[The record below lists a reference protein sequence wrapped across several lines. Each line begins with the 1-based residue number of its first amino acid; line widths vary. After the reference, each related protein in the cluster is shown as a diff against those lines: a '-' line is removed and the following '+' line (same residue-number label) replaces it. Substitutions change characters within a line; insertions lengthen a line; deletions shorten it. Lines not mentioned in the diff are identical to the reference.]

1 MKKNNLKDKLVDE
14 LFQELRS
21 NDNKEMFG
29 SEGLI
34 TDLTSRLVK
43 KMLEAEMDEH
53 LGFGHGERNAE
64 RRANHRNG
72 TSSKTLKSE
81 IGDVKIEVPR
91 DRQGSFEPK
100 IVKKHQT
107 KLGKLEEAVISLYA
121 RGMST
126 REIQDHMSELY
137 GSSITPSLVS
147 RITNV
152 VIDDVRAWRN
162 RALEAIWPIVYLD
175 AIVLP
180 IRDGG
185 IVKRKSMYL
194 AIGVNREGI
203 KEVLGMWIEQ
213 SEGASFWREILTQL
227 KARGIEDILI
237 ACVDGLK
244 GFPAALEAV
253 FPRTTVQ
260 TCIVHMIRNSASYA
274 TWSDRKKVCR
284 DLRPVYTAPTVEA
297 AQLALKVFEENWGAK
312 YPMIVRSWQANWERV
327 IPFLA
332 FEPDLRKV
340 LYTTNAIESFNARV
354 RKLVRVRG
362 HFVSDEAALKLVY
375 LAVQN
380 AQKRW
385 TRPLQFWKSAMQQL
399 MLHFDGRLPV

>member
-1 MKKNNLKDKLVDE
+1 MNKNKLKDKLVDE

-53 LGFGHGERNAE
+53 LGCRHGERNDE

-91 DRQGSFEPK
+91 DRKGSFEPK

-107 KLGKLEEAVISLYA
+107 KLGKLEGAVISLYA

-137 GSSITPSLVS
+137 GSSITPSLVA

-152 VIDDVRAWRN
+152 VIDDVRAGRN

-385 TRPLQFWKSAMQQL
+385 TRPLQFWKSAKQQL

>member
-1 MKKNNLKDKLVDE
+1 MNKDKLKEKLVDE
-14 LFQELRS
+14 LFNELRS
-21 NDNKEMFG
+21 DDNKEMFG
-29 SEGLI
+29 ADGLI
-34 TDLTSRLVK
+34 TDLTARLVK

-53 LGFGHGERNAE
+53 LGFEHGERGE
-64 RRANHRNG
+64 MRRPNHRNG

-91 DRQGSFEPK
+91 DREGSFEPK
-100 IVKKHQT
+100 VVKKHQR

-121 RGMST
+121 RGLST

-137 GSSITPSLVS
+137 GSAITPSLVS

-152 VIDDVRAWRN
+152 VIEDVKAWRN
-162 RALEAIWPIVYLD
+162 RSLEAIWPIVYLD

-185 IVKRKSMYL
+185 VVKRKSMYI
-194 AIGVNREGI
+194 AIGINRDGL

-213 SEGASFWREILTQL
+213 TEGANFWREILTQL
-227 KARGIEDILI
+227 KARGVEDILI

-244 GFPAALEAV
+244 GFPAALEAI

-284 DLRPVYTAPTVEA
+284 DLRPIYTAATAEA
-297 AQLALKVFEENWGAK
+297 AELALQAFDERWGHK

-332 FEPDLRKV
+332 FAPELRRV
-340 LYTTNAIESFNARV
+340 IYTTNAIESFNARV

-362 HFVSDEAALKLVY
+362 HFVSDDAALKLVY
-375 LAVQN
+375 LAIQN
-380 AQKRW
+380 VQKRW
-385 TRPLQFWKSAMQQL
+385 TKPLQFWKSAAQQL
-399 MLHFDGRLPV
+399 MLHFDERLPG

>member
-1 MKKNNLKDKLVDE
+1 MNKDKLKEKLVDE
-14 LFQELRS
+14 LFNELRS
-21 NDNKEMFG
+21 DDNKEMFG
-29 SEGLI
+29 ADGLI
-34 TDLTSRLVK
+34 TDLTARLVK

-53 LGFGHGERNAE
+53 LGFEHGERGE
-64 RRANHRNG
+64 MRRPNHRNG

-91 DRQGSFEPK
+91 DREGSFEPK
-100 IVKKHQT
+100 VVKKHQR

-121 RGMST
+121 RGLST

-137 GSSITPSLVS
+137 GSAITPSLVS

-152 VIDDVRAWRN
+152 VIEDVKAWRN
-162 RALEAIWPIVYLD
+162 RSLEAIWPIVYLD

-185 IVKRKSMYL
+185 VVKRKSMYI
-194 AIGVNREGI
+194 AIGINRDGL

-213 SEGASFWREILTQL
+213 TEGANFWREILTQL
-227 KARGIEDILI
+227 KARGVEDILI

-244 GFPAALEAV
+244 GFPAALEAI

-284 DLRPVYTAPTVEA
+284 DLRPIYTAATAEA
-297 AQLALKVFEENWGAK
+297 AELALQAFDERWGHK

-332 FEPDLRKV
+332 FAPELR
-340 LYTTNAIESFNARV
+340 RV
-354 RKLVRVRG
+354 I
-362 HFVSDEAALKLVY
+362 
-375 LAVQN
+375 
-380 AQKRW
+380 
-385 TRPLQFWKSAMQQL
+385 
-399 MLHFDGRLPV
+399 